1 MAVKIRLSRKGTR
14 NVAFYRL
21 VAADERARRNG
32 NNIEELGWFNPLSNP
47 KKAQLNAERIQY
59 WLGQGA
65 QLTDGAKLLLDKEGI
80 VTKTKIQG
88 PAVGTKRKKADKLTK
103 AEKRKQAEQ
112 MVKDG
117 DASAEAAP
125 AAA

>member
-47 KKAQLNAERIQY
+47 KKAQLNTERIKY
-59 WLGQGA
+59 WLSQGA
-65 QLTDGAKLLLDKEGI
+65 QLTDGAKLLLDKEGVLGKASI
-80 VTKTKIQG
+80 KG
-88 PAVGTKRKKADKLTK
+88 PARGVKRKKADKLTK
-103 AEKRKQAEQ
+103 AEKRKQAEH
-112 MVKDG
+112 MVTAG
-117 DASAEAAP
+117 DAAAAP
-125 AAA
+125 A